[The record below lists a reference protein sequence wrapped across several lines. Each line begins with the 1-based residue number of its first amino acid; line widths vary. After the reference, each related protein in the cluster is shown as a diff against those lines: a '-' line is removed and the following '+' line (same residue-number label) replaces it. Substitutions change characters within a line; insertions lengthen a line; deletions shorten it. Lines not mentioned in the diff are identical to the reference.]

1 MSSIINQG
9 FHIALAESTFRDIK
23 SNTVKFY
30 YFLGKALP
38 YGISDE
44 PETPNA
50 TFNYE
55 QQTKRDIVLVKRV
68 SINDISFVI
77 PRIDWSNG
85 TVYDHYDDSYSA
97 TNLANS
103 GAPSLETAK
112 FYIVT
117 SSNNVYKCL
126 DNNNNA
132 PSLIQPSNTDNL
144 QFKESDGY
152 VWKFMYSI
160 PLILQRKFTTPAFIP
175 VTTSMSSRYYNNGG
189 IDNVVVLNGG
199 SGYHPDSTTITIVSS
214 TGKDAVIRPDIDN
227 ITGAITGVIID
238 NPGESYLDV
247 EYQVLDAD
255 ELNPGSG
262 AVLTSATDFG
272 TVTTQQ
278 SNVELSA
285 TNGSI
290 EYIKVELKGIDYN
303 LATTQ
308 ILVTGDGQ
316 GCTAIPVLSSSN
328 QIESITITNSGYDY
342 TFANITITDS
352 VGHGASAR
360 AIISPFGGHGKNAIK
375 ELFGNRILFSTSIHK
390 DNIDGFVIDNDYR
403 QFGIIKNPIGAD
415 SLPYSGIIG
424 TPCYSISTTG
434 SFSLSN
440 YPNDT
445 ILNLTTGVHS
455 GKEFIVIASKSNTN
469 GGSLLVQ
476 PKDNAPLAV
485 TNSLSVTT
493 DPSII
498 FRIDSLI
505 IPSINPF
512 SGDMLYIDNRHSF
525 YQSNEQTISLHSTI
539 KF

>member
-1 MSSIINQG
+1 
-9 FHIALAESTFRDIK
+9 
-23 SNTVKFY
+23 
-30 YFLGKALP
+30 
-38 YGISDE
+38 
-44 PETPNA
+44 
-50 TFNYE
+50 
-55 QQTKRDIVLVKRV
+55 
-68 SINDISFVI
+68 
-77 PRIDWSNG
+77 
-85 TVYDHYDDSYSA
+85 
-97 TNLANS
+97 LANS
-103 GAPSLETAK
+103 GASSLETAK

-126 DNNNNA
+126 NNNNNS

-144 QFKESDGY
+144 PFKESDGY
-152 VWKFMYSI
+152 IWKYMYSI
-160 PLILQRKFTTPAFIP
+160 PLILQRKFMTPAFIP

-199 SGYHPDSTTITIVSS
+199 SGYHQDLTSISIVSS
-214 TGKDAVIRPDIDN
+214 TGKDAAIRADVDN

-238 NPGESYLDV
+238 DPGESYLDV
-247 EYQVLDAD
+247 EYQVLDSHETD
-255 ELNPGSG
+255 PGSG
-262 AVLTSATDFG
+262 AILTSSTDFG

-290 EYIKVELKGIDYN
+290 EHIKVETKGVDYVFN
-303 LATTQ
+303 TPEDLINCIT
-308 ILVTGDGQ
+308 VTGDGQ
-316 GCTAIPVLSSSN
+316 GCTAIPVLNSSN

-342 TFANITITDS
+342 TFANITFSNSI
-352 VGHGASAR
+352 GHGASAR

-390 DNIDGFVIDNDYR
+390 DNINGFVIDNDYR
-403 QFGIIKNPIGAD
+403 QFGIIKNPMGAD

-434 SFSLSN
+434 LFSLSN

-445 ILNLTTGVHS
+445 ILNLTTGSHS
-455 GKEFIVIASKSNTN
+455 GKEFVVIAAKSNTN

-493 DPSII
+493 NPSIV
-498 FRIDSLI
+498 FRIDSLT

-512 SGDMLYIDNRHSF
+512 SGDLLYIDNRHSF
-525 YQSNEQTISLHSTI
+525 YQSNEQTISLQTTI

>member
-30 YFLGKALP
+30 YFIGKALP

-50 TFNYE
+50 TFHYE

-103 GAPSLETAK
+103 GASSLETAK

-144 QFKESDGY
+144 PFKESDGY

-175 VTTSMSSRYYNNGG
+175 VTTSMSSRYYNNGE
-189 IDNVVVLNGG
+189 IDNVVILNGG

-227 ITGAITGVIID
+227 ITGAITGIIID

-255 ELNPGSG
+255 ELDPGSG

-316 GCTAIPVLSSSN
+316 GCTAIPVLNSSN

-390 DNIDGFVIDNDYR
+390 DNINGFVIDNDYR
-403 QFGIIKNPIGAD
+403 QFGIVKDPIGSD
-415 SLPYSGIIG
+415 SLPYYGIIG

-434 SFSLSN
+434 SFSLLN

-445 ILNLTTGVHS
+445 ILNLTTGDYV
-455 GKEFIVIASKSNTN
+455 GKEFIVIAAKSNTN
-469 GGSLLVQ
+469 GGSILVQ
-476 PKDNAPLAV
+476 PKDNTPLAI
-485 TNSLSVTT
+485 TNSLAVKT

-498 FRIDSLI
+498 FRIDSLT

-512 SGDMLYIDNRHSF
+512 SGDILYIDNRHSF
-525 YQSNEQTISLHSTI
+525 YQSNEQTISLQTTI